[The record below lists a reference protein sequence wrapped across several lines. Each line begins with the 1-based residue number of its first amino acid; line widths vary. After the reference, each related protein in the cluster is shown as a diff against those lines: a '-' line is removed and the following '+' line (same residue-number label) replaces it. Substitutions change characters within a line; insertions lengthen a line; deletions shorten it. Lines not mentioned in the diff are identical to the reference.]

1 MRDLHEQTTMSLDR
15 IASALKDYVPLF
27 PGTLVSYENG
37 KVHLMRPDRNTWVV
51 VRESGPSSD
60 GSTFTI
66 DEYRPRTSTHLA
78 LTCAWEV
85 ITWAQKRIFDGFK
98 S

>member
-1 MRDLHEQTTMSLDR
+1 MKGDSVSLDR
-15 IASALKDYVPLF
+15 IASALRDYVPMF

-37 KVHLMRPDRNTWVV
+37 KVHIVRPDRNTWVV
-51 VRESGPSSD
+51 VRESGPCAA
-60 GSTFTI
+60 GSAFTI
-66 DEYRPRTSTHLA
+66 DEYQPHSSVHLA

>member
-1 MRDLHEQTTMSLDR
+1 MSLDR
-15 IASALKDYVPLF
+15 IADALRDYVVSF

-37 KVHLMRPDRNTWVV
+37 SLHLVRPDRNTWVV
-51 VRESGPSSD
+51 VRESGPCAE
-60 GSTFTI
+60 GSTFTV
-66 DEYRPRTSTHLA
+66 DEYHTHNSLHLA